1 MTSGEAL
8 RAHANAVAAELPDV
22 EMDAGG
28 WSIGGNRFAIL
39 EGDAMELHLD
49 EPVARAAT
57 RTPDTAPSHR
67 GLDWVRFAPAALDDH
82 AVDRLDAWFRFAY
95 RRARS

>member
-1 MTSGEAL
+1 MTSAEAL
-8 RAHANAVAAELPDV
+8 RERAKGVAAELPDV

-28 WSIGGNRFAIL
+28 WSAAGNRFAIL
-39 EGDAMELHLD
+39 EGDAIELHLD

-57 RTPDTAPSHR
+57 RTPDTSPSHR
-67 GLDWVRFAPAALDDH
+67 GLDWVRFAPGELDDH